1 MSTWQLQEAKA
12 RFSEVVQSA
21 VENGPQII
29 TRRGVNTAVIVP
41 FAEWERAQGAKR
53 SLLQVLQS
61 GPQFDLQ
68 IPPRGQMRSRKPGK
82 L

>member
-1 MSTWQLQEAKA
+1 MGTWQLQQAKA
-12 RFSEVVQSA
+12 HFSEVIESA
-21 VENGPQII
+21 VNNGPQII
-29 TRRGVNTAVIVP
+29 TKRGVKTAVVVP
-41 FAEWERAQGAKR
+41 FAEWERAQSGRR

-68 IPPRGQMRSRKPGK
+68 IPPRGKLKTRKPVQ